1 MWLPRIIPC
10 LLLDGDGLV
19 KTRKFKDPTYVGDPI
34 NAIKIFNDKGVDELI
49 FLDIAASREGRGP
62 NYTLLEKLASECFM
76 PLCYG
81 GGIRD
86 AAQARWII
94 GLGIEKVAVNAAA
107 IEGYNLISA
116 IAAELGASSTVAA
129 IDVRRNWLGRYKVY
143 NASRRKLTDL
153 DPVAHAVALVKAG
166 AGEILINDTDADGGQ
181 KGYDIN
187 LVRSICAA
195 VDVPVIAC
203 GGAGSLVDM
212 RDAINEGGASAAA
225 AGSLFVFKG
234 PHRAVLISYPPQKQI
249 LEMLGKPKADFT
261 Q

>member
-10 LLLDGDGLV
+10 LLLDGNGLV

-34 NAIKIFNDKGVDELI
+34 NAIKIFNDKRVDELI
-49 FLDIAASREGRGP
+49 FLDIAASREGNEP
-62 NYTLLEKLASECFM
+62 NYALLEKLASECFM

-86 AAQARWII
+86 AAQARRII
-94 GLGIEKVAVNAAA
+94 GLGIEKVSVNAAA
-107 IEGYNLISA
+107 IENSQLIGA

-129 IDVRRNWLGRYKVY
+129 VDVRCNWLGHYRVY
-143 NASRRKLTDL
+143 NAARRKLTDL
-153 DPVAHAVALVKAG
+153 DPVAHVSALVRAG
-166 AGEILINDTDADGGQ
+166 AGEVLINDADRDGEQ
-181 KGYDIN
+181 KGYDLS
-187 LVRSICAA
+187 LVRAICGA

-212 RDAINEGGASAAA
+212 RAAIHDGGASAAA

-234 PHRAVLISYPPQKQI
+234 RHRAVLINYPSQDQI
-249 LEMLGKPKADFT
+249 SELLGLPG
-261 Q
+261 